1 MIFDVFQSLRRDQA
15 LHCGSNANKRKEK
28 EKEKRKKKLG
38 HHIFRRITF
47 ILYLKELSVKIND
60 SIYIFSDQ
68 NDCCGATESHHLLM
82 AEC

>member
-1 MIFDVFQSLRRDQA
+1 MFFRVCVGTKPCIVGQMPIK
-15 LHCGSNANKRKEK
+15 GKKKKKRKE
-28 EKEKRKKKLG
+28 KKKLG